1 MHYTIE
7 LLINGDRRVS
17 DYYCAAVE
25 HWREIWSKPESR
37 DIVSL
42 ATILSSEQLWFER
55 NCGSRW
61 VGQEIMV
68 ASGIAMLY
76 TTKAGFEKN
85 AERARFLFDAF
96 QRSFCS
102 IEVKSIAQKVAA
114 SYNLF
119 EQQVA

>member
-17 DYYCAAVE
+17 NYYCAAVE

-68 ASGIAMLY
+68 ENSSGDSFSVGTGSERIIFRVE
-76 TTKAGFEKN
+76 TEWGDAGG
-85 AERARFLFDAF
+85 
-96 QRSFCS
+96 
-102 IEVKSIAQKVAA
+102 
-114 SYNLF
+114 
-119 EQQVA
+119 